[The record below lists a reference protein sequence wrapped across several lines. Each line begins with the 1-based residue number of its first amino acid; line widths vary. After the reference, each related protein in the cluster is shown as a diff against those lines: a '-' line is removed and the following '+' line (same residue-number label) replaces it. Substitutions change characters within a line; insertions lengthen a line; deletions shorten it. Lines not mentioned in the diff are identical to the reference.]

1 MAQHIRTLPFL
12 VVLPLLFA
20 AASFGQ
26 SSDPASEEMGIP
38 IGHKVIAMKFPS
50 GSTLGHLHKGDL
62 VQVISGA
69 ADSEPIARNIRVFA
83 EPNPLKNKVGGS
95 CIVHLLVSGKIADQ
109 ILRAHKIGQIR
120 LVLPGGTQISLRRI
134 SKQILMKVVARL
146 SLLPIPT
153 KSQKCVNLRANLMRL
168 LLILSH
174 SKGTREQMSYVSTLR
189 ISGSMYVEKNRLI
202 KRL

>member
-38 IGHKVIAMKFPS
+38 IGHKVIALKFPS

-83 EPNPLKNKVGGS
+83 EPNPLKNKVEGS

-120 LVLPGGTQISLRRI
+120 LVLSGGTQISPTKNLKTDPNEGRGEAISTPHPDQI
-134 SKQILMKVVARL
+134 SKVRELASKLDEIAADLE
-146 SLLPIPT
+146 SLERYTRADELREYA
-153 KSQKCVNLRANLMRL
+153 QNLRLDVRR
-168 LLILSH
+168 
-174 SKGTREQMSYVSTLR
+174 K
-189 ISGSMYVEKNRLI
+189 K
-202 KRL
+202 

>member
-1 MAQHIRTLPFL
+1 MAQHVRTLPFL

-50 GSTLGHLHKGDL
+50 GSTLGHLHQGDL

-120 LVLPGGTQISLRRI
+120 LVLPGGTQIS
-134 SKQILMKVVARL
+134 
-146 SLLPIPT
+146 PT
-153 KSQKCVNLRANLMRL
+153 KNLKTDPNEGRGEA
-168 LLILSH
+168 I
-174 SKGTREQMSYVSTLR
+174 STLFWSCEPVSLSNDDAPTKTAR
-189 ISGSMYVEKNRLI
+189 DNHKSRRPSDRCTTASKP
-202 KRL
+202 

>member
-120 LVLPGGTQISLRRI
+120 LVLSGGTQISPTKNLKTDPNEGRGEAISTPHPDQI
-134 SKQILMKVVARL
+134 SKVRELASKLDEIAADLE
-146 SLLPIPT
+146 SLERYTRADELREYA
-153 KSQKCVNLRANLMRL
+153 QNLRLDVRR
-168 LLILSH
+168 
-174 SKGTREQMSYVSTLR
+174 K
-189 ISGSMYVEKNRLI
+189 K
-202 KRL
+202 